1 MLDRLTECDTW
12 PESPANQNKCLW
24 MLKHICIS
32 LKAQT
37 NDCWPGWG
45 QGFNHAQSTAVDTHL
60 FTHAKC
66 SLPLQT
72 RAVHSQICKQTHTH
86 NPVHSSNGN
95 KRQTHNSIQRSP
107 ALAVAPIHTPIE
119 AHTPPP
125 LGPLQTVMMAC
136 VWEVNGCLLP
146 TTFTLDY
153 SSRLLSGLRGT
164 SPGHHSPSCHHSH
177 KYALFIRNVN
187 EVWGHSVQ
195 SDGKWSSVLLDHS
208 IRNDL
213 AVP

>member
-45 QGFNHAQSTAVDTHL
+45 QGFKHAQSTLICSHMQNALYPCRHVLCTHK
-60 FTHAKC
+60 FANRH
-66 SLPLQT
+66 T
-72 RAVHSQICKQTHTH
+72 RTIQSIHQMAIKD
-86 NPVHSSNGN
+86 
-95 KRQTHNSIQRSP
+95 RHNSIQRSP

-195 SDGKWSSVLLDHS
+195 SDGKWSSMLLDHS